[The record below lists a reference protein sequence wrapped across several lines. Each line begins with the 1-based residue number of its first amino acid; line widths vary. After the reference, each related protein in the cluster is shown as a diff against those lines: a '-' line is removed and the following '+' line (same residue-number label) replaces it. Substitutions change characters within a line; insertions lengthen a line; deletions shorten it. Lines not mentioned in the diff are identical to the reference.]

1 MSSRPIAS
9 RRDLFKLKDSQP
21 TERSVVHIAS
31 LLVHALPERVDA
43 ARAALAHIEGAELH
57 ATEHPAKFVVVLESA
72 SEGAIADCVNE
83 LHAAPGVLTVS
94 IVSHLVEDADALNEE
109 VG

>member
-9 RRDLFKLKDSQP
+9 RRDLLALKTARDQG
-21 TERSVVHIAS
+21 SVVHIAS
-31 LLVHALPERVDA
+31 LLVHALPERIED
-43 ARAALAHIEGAELH
+43 ARAALAEIDGAELH
-57 ATEHPAKFVVVLESA
+57 ATGHPGKFAVVLEST
-72 SEGAIADCVNE
+72 SESAIADCVNA
-83 LHAAPGVLTVS
+83 LHGAPGVLTVS